1 MNGVPFLYNV
11 QWKIEKMTTGQR
23 KSYVSIPDTAVMIR
37 RDRINRKFSDYEE
50 PLLYKG
56 K

>member
-23 KSYVSIPDTAVMIR
+23 KSCVSID
-37 RDRINRKFSDYEE
+37 
-50 PLLYKG
+50 KG
-56 K
+56 AII

>member
-23 KSYVSIPDTAVMIR
+23 NSP
-37 RDRINRKFSDYEE
+37 KFKQFLSNSSAN
-50 PLLYKG
+50 
-56 K
+56 